1 MHPKENTVTLR
12 EQAKESMQSEVT
24 AAARKSHER
33 NYEKL
38 HIRRDGTVSWFESLN
53 KSEDLI
59 DREANGFKAVRSVI
73 TVGTGSVLCNC
84 DFCEDDGFVDRAEA
98 IDAAITEHGTYQI
111 EHDMEAA
118 FEEIPQGYFH
128 DEEAE

>member
-1 MHPKENTVTLR
+1 MTLR
-12 EQAKESMQSEVT
+12 EQAKAAMRSEVT

-38 HIRRDGTVSWFESLN
+38 HVRRDGTVSWFESIN
-53 KSEDLI
+53 KHDDLI
-59 DREANGFKAVRSVI
+59 DSEADGFRAICSVI

-84 DFCEDDGFVDRAEA
+84 DFCEDEGFADRAEA

-111 EHDMEAA
+111 EQDMEAA
-118 FEEIPQGYFH
+118 FSQIPQGYFH
-128 DEEAE
+128 DEAVEEDN